1 MENKNKI
8 TIIGVPASPYTRKM
22 LSALRYRNIQHSV
35 IWGNAKEILNS
46 MGLET
51 PKPTLLPVVLLHNG
65 SEVTAICDTTPI
77 IRKLEVNNSD
87 RGIIPKNKS
96 LALLNSILEDFGDEW
111 VTKYMFHYRWH
122 FQRDIAVSYT
132 HLTLPTK
139 RIV

>member
-51 PKPTLLPVVLLHNG
+51 PKPTLLPVVLLHDG
-65 SEVTAICDTTPI
+65 SEVTAICDTT
-77 IRKLEVNNSD
+77 
-87 RGIIPKNKS
+87 
-96 LALLNSILEDFGDEW
+96 
-111 VTKYMFHYRWH
+111 
-122 FQRDIAVSYT
+122 VSYT
-132 HLTLPTK
+132 HLRAHETK
-139 RIV
+139 ANRVCRLKG